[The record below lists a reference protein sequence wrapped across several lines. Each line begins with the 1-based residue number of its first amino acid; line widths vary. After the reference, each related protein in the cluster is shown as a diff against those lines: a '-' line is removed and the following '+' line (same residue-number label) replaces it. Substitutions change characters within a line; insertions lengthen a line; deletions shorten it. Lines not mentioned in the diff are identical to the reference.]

1 MMEVEVREVIV
12 GVEPCPEFFKSFVVI
27 DPETSDAVVVDPGPA
42 AGFESLLSELE
53 RLGVRRSVRGV
64 IATHI
69 HLDHYGAGPRL
80 CRELGVKLYVHPRAV
95 KHVVNPSKLWSSAL
109 EVLGD
114 EARALGKPEPLPQ
127 EAVAGVGDGEVISM
141 GSIDVAF
148 MHTPGHAPHHIV
160 AVIRGVVFVG
170 DALGGYERELDVV
183 FPTSPPGLRLDA
195 YVESMERMLR
205 SVRARYTG
213 FTHMCL
219 AHGFEDFVSRH
230 ARQLLAWI
238 ETIDELGGEKPSLE
252 TLASRDVELA
262 RYLGRARCDRILR
275 SFEHSLEGVYSEWTR
290 IRSSGGGE
298 GVIQRLRSMIVA
310 R

>member
-1 MMEVEVREVIV
+1 LMEVEVREVIV

-42 AGFESLLSELE
+42 AGFENLLSELE

-127 EAVAGVGDGEVISM
+127 EAVAGVDDGEVISM

-252 TLASRDVELA
+252 TLASW
-262 RYLGRARCDRILR
+262 
-275 SFEHSLEGVYSEWTR
+275 S
-290 IRSSGGGE
+290 
-298 GVIQRLRSMIVA
+298 
-310 R
+310 